1 MKLKKLFKEIEIHV
15 IEESSRIYID
25 IEDLSKIL
33 YDLCFTKTKLD
44 IHTLRVFKR
53 LIDSIQ
59 KTYKVL
65 KMSDDYDINSVDS
78 VVELS
83 RKKVKALIDKSYQLS
98 QKDRDITTSSMDELE
113 EYLAIEE
120 ESLPLSKEETKE
132 IITMTI
138 KEAITPMMDAFQAP
152 NEEVESK
159 PKKKETPSKKET
171 HKKKNLPIK
180 ELNEDDLDKLLEDL
194 E

>member
-25 IEDLSKIL
+25 IEDLSKII

-65 KMSDDYDINSVDS
+65 KLSDDYDINSMDS

-113 EYLAIEE
+113 EYLALEE
-120 ESLPLSKEETKE
+120 DSLPLSKEEAIE
-132 IITMTI
+132 VITVAI
-138 KEAITPMMDAFQAP
+138 KEAITPITDALQAP

-159 PKKKETPSKKET
+159 PKKKETPQKKET
-171 HKKKNLPIK
+171 TKKKNTQIK
-180 ELNEDDLDKLLEDL
+180 ELNEDDLDRLLDDL

>member
-1 MKLKKLFKEIEIHV
+1 MKIKKLFKEIEIHV

-25 IEDLSKIL
+25 IEDLSKII

-65 KMSDDYDINSVDS
+65 KLSDDYDINSMDS

-113 EYLAIEE
+113 EYLALEE
-120 ESLPLSKEETKE
+120 DSLPLSKEEAIE
-132 IITMTI
+132 VITVAI
-138 KEAITPMMDAFQAP
+138 KEAITPITDALQAP
-152 NEEVESK
+152 SEEVESK
-159 PKKKETPSKKET
+159 PKKKET

-180 ELNEDDLDKLLEDL
+180 ELNEDDLDKLLDDL